1 VLLLTAIIT
10 TVLGY
15 LSGSVSYAILIA
27 KHIHGV
33 EIRDVG
39 NENPGTANVVRSIGR
54 GWGSLVGILDCLK
67 ALVPIWLAEQ
77 FVYTSGSF
85 VETLAIFAVGGAA
98 VAGHC
103 KPLFHEFR
111 GGKGAGPYLGI
122 MVYFVIWESLA
133 TTVLATI
140 VVALFVR
147 GVAHRW
153 SRWGPIVS
161 ITLCPFV
168 VIAAEALG
176 PFHMGP
182 ATLGG
187 KGWGVAI
194 GVFAT
199 AMLVLGLNY
208 SFMTDRVVELQDG
221 RKA

>member
-1 VLLLTAIIT
+1 M
-10 TVLGY
+10 
-15 LSGSVSYAILIA
+15 
-27 KHIHGV
+27 
-33 EIRDVG
+33 
-39 NENPGTANVVRSIGR
+39 P
-54 GWGSLVGILDCLK
+54 
-67 ALVPIWLAEQ
+67 
-77 FVYTSGSF
+77 
-85 VETLAIFAVGGAA
+85 ETQSDF
-98 VAGHC
+98 
-103 KPLFHEFR
+103 EFR